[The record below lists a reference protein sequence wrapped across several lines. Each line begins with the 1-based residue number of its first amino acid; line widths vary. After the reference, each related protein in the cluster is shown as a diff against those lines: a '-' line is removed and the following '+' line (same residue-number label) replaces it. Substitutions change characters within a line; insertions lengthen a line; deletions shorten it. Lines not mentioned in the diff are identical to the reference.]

1 MAMPLHRLKM
11 LDIQSAEEEAMV
23 QTAINAKI
31 QNSPAPAL
39 SEKFHVPDIK
49 TGEEEAHWQAI
60 VDAEREKLKPPSIS
74 MEQIIPDATQVA
86 DIEVVSEPSEPSEL
100 VVKRF
105 CEHCDSKGVRHKKG
119 CPTLTNGLQ
128 NTTQNTNQ

>member
-1 MAMPLHRLKM
+1 
-11 LDIQSAEEEAMV
+11 MV

-39 SEKFHVPDIK
+39 SEKFYVPDIK

-60 VDAEREKLKPPSIS
+60 VDAKRESLKPKAVS
-74 MEQIIPDATQVA
+74 MEQIVPDANQVA
-86 DIEVVSEPSEPSEL
+86 DIQTTVEP
-100 VVKRF
+100 VIKRF
-105 CEHCDSKGVRHKKG
+105 CEQCDSKGVRHKKD

-128 NTTQNTNQ
+128 NTTENIN